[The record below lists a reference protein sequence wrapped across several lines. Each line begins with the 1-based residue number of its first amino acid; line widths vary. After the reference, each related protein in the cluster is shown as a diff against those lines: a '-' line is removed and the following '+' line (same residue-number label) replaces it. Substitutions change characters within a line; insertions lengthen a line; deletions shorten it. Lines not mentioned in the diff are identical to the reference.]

1 MVQNLKNRAEFK
13 YKLKIEIFMKIGP
26 KYKIARKLKAHI
38 FEKTQTQKYGMREE
52 RKLKKRSFKT
62 KTDFGLQLNEKQK
75 ARMFYCVTEKQFANY
90 VKKALSKKDG
100 SPMSNLVKSL
110 ELRLDNAVWRS
121 GILPTHLSAR
131 QAVAHGHFLV
141 NGKKTYVPSYSLREG
156 DKISVREG
164 SKDSKLFNEID
175 KKVAEKDIP
184 SWISWDPK
192 NKELSVKSGS
202 FEQNSEL
209 LFDLGQVIEY
219 YQR

>member
-1 MVQNLKNRAEFK
+1 M
-13 YKLKIEIFMKIGP
+13 
-26 KYKIARKLKAHI
+26 
-38 FEKTQTQKYGMREE
+38 
-52 RKLKKRSFKT
+52 
-62 KTDFGLQLNEKQK
+62 
-75 ARMFYCVTEKQFANY
+75 
-90 VKKALSKKDG
+90 
-100 SPMSNLVKSL
+100 
-110 ELRLDNAVWRS
+110 
-121 GILPTHLSAR
+121 
-131 QAVAHGHFLV
+131 
-141 NGKKTYVPSYSLREG
+141 
-156 DKISVREG
+156 REG